1 MLVHVLL
8 LCWGWFACGGRW
20 WCGQLSAPHLSQASS
35 CRAGHCPRP
44 HGMEQA
50 YHTAC
55 SSRLQ
60 HACALPVIA
69 KPSRESVCLAFR
81 VIQERVSFQQVAA
94 PHRPFCS
101 VPCECRRLPLPGEGL
116 PCTSELASACC
127 NASSGTVAAKLLRLG
142 VLPLSAGPD
151 RTGVLSLCGPTAAAV
166 SKLPLTTPTAA
177 QEGCCMVCGLRVFPV
192 ASRICLGGLAAWAAC
207 WVAARGCTP
216 APCA

>member
-1 MLVHVLL
+1 VCESGLVQVHPCVSPLLSGHPGPPGHVFDCGYTVGARVLVHVLL

-20 WCGQLSAPHLSQASS
+20 WCGQLSAPHPSQASS

-44 HGMEQA
+44 HGMQQA

-60 HACALPVIA
+60 RACALPVIA

-81 VIQERVSFQQVAA
+81 VIQERVSFQHVAA
-94 PHRPFCS
+94 PHRPCCS

-127 NASSGTVAAKLLRLG
+127 NASSGAVAAKLLR
-142 VLPLSAGPD
+142 
-151 RTGVLSLCGPTAAAV
+151 
-166 SKLPLTTPTAA
+166 
-177 QEGCCMVCGLRVFPV
+177 
-192 ASRICLGGLAAWAAC
+192 
-207 WVAARGCTP
+207 
-216 APCA
+216 